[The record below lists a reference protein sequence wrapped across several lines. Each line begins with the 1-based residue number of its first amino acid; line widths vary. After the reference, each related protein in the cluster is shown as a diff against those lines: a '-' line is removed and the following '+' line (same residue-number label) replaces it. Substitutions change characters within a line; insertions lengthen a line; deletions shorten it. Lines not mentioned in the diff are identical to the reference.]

1 LVPFYWQADNQQVLL
16 QILGGQASLSNQLQ
30 NLYGHVYAPYLLSL
44 LFTLSIFVNILRMSS
59 KIIATLAYTGIIAAT
74 LAASLTLLTFTFLN
88 TGVNS
93 ILLTLIFF
101 GTLTIYNIDH
111 LRDLNYDESTNPQR
125 VKFIKYNKFLIYF
138 IITLSFMI
146 CIVSVFKID
155 FKIIPILVIPF
166 VLGLL
171 HKRLKSNSIFSAI
184 YITLSWLIVTVF
196 LPAYIAN
203 KTSHLLWISLVIG
216 ILLLCNAYTSSLDQK
231 ISLTKHIRFIVVL
244 SLVPL
249 IMILILKSKYIG
261 LIPLSIFTTI
271 SLLNYNDNEN
281 YEQFYLDGLQLAGTV
296 ISILILNFFI
306 C

>member
-1 LVPFYWQADNQQVLL
+1 
-16 QILGGQASLSNQLQ
+16 
-30 NLYGHVYAPYLLSL
+30 
-44 LFTLSIFVNILRMSS
+44 MSS

-138 IITLSFMI
+138 IITLSFII

-184 YITLSWLIVTVF
+184 YITSSWLIVTVF

-203 KTSHLLWISLVIG
+203 KTTHLLWISIVIG

-231 ISLTKHIRFIVVL
+231 ISLIKHIRFIVVL

-281 YEQFYLDGLQLAGTV
+281 YEQFYLDGLQLTGTV

-306 C
+306 Y